1 MVYPLQDRY
10 ISLLTDFGFKRVF
23 GTEPNKALLID
34 FLNTLLPAH
43 HRIQDLTFKNNE
55 NLGQTPIDRK
65 AIFDIYCQ
73 AVSGERFI
81 VEIQKAKQNF
91 FKDRSVYYSTFPIQ
105 EQSLK
110 GEWNY
115 ELTSVY
121 TVGVLDF
128 VFDDHKNEDTLLH
141 VVELK
146 NQHCEVFYEKLKF
159 IYIELPKFTKSLG
172 ELETHLDKWL
182 FLLKHLA
189 ELSDPPSPL
198 QEAVFTELFEVAEIA
213 NFSPMEQETYQ
224 SSLKYYRDMNNVV
237 DTSRE
242 EGRKEGRQEGME
254 EGRQIGMEEGRQ
266 VGMEEGQQVG
276 RLAERSLILDRQ
288 RTLLLRLLARIM
300 GELPANLKAQI
311 DLLSLEKLE
320 ALNEVFLDFTA
331 LEDLVDWLRNSQD

>member
-128 VFDDHKNEDTLLH
+128 VFDDHQNEDTMLH
-141 VVELK
+141 IVELK

-159 IYIELPKFTKSLG
+159 IYVELPKFTKSLE

-242 EGRKEGRQEGME
+242 EGRKEGRQEGMR
-254 EGRQIGMEEGRQ
+254 EGRQIGIEEGRQ
-266 VGMEEGQQVG
+266 VGMEEGQQAG

-288 RTLLLRLLARIM
+288 RTLLLRLLARIV
-300 GELPANLKAQI
+300 GKLPADLKAQI
-311 DLLSLEKLE
+311 NLLSLEKLE
-320 ALNEVFLDFTA
+320 ALNEVFLDFTG
-331 LEDLVDWLRNSQD
+331 LEDLVSWLRNCQD